1 MSLITGNKRTY
12 LFYCDSFNSSQ
23 KANVEQMNKQLR
35 KFFPKGKSIDHFTKE
50 EVKDINLII
59 NKSRIASLAGDAPNN
74 AFLKLFGESS
84 LAILT
89 DSLS

>member
-1 MSLITGNKRTY
+1 
-12 LFYCDSFNSSQ
+12 
-23 KANVEQMNKQLR
+23 MNKQLR

-59 NKSRIASLAGDAPNN
+59 NKSRIASLAGDTPNK

-89 DSLS
+89 DILS